1 MALLKIIT
9 LPKYEKEL
17 RQPSLEIK
25 ATDIKQAKMQSFF
38 NALGETMI
46 KADGLG
52 LAAPQTNRHI
62 RVIAVN
68 INEQPQIFINPQIV
82 SKSWSKN
89 IMEEG
94 CLSIPNVYGPV
105 KRSKKITLTY
115 YDRHGQLHKEKFTGL
130 PARVIQHEVDHLDG
144 VLFIDK
150 LVK

>member
-1 MALLKIIT
+1 MATLRIIT
-9 LPKYEKEL
+9 LPEYEKEL
-17 RQPSLEIK
+17 RHPSNAVKPAEI
-25 ATDIKQAKMQSFF
+25 TQAELQSFF

-68 INEQPQIFINPQIV
+68 INERPQIFINPQITA
-82 SKSWSKN
+82 KSWLKDVQ
-89 IMEEG
+89 EEG

-105 KRSKKITLTY
+105 KRHKKITLTY
-115 YDRHGQLHKEKFTGL
+115 YDRQGRQHKEKFTGL
-130 PARVIQHEVDHLDG
+130 TARVIQHEIDHLDG

-150 LVK
+150 LAK

>member
-1 MALLKIIT
+1 MASLKIIT
-9 LPKYEKEL
+9 LPEYKKEL

-25 ATDIKQAKMQSFF
+25 PTNIKQAELQSFF
-38 NALGETMI
+38 EALAETML

-68 INEQPQIFINPQIV
+68 IEKQPRIFINPQII
-82 SKSWSKN
+82 SKSWSKS

-105 KRSKKITLTY
+105 KRSKKIALAY
-115 YDRHGQLHKEKFTGL
+115 YDRHGQPRKEKFTDL

>member
-9 LPKYEKEL
+9 LPEYEKEL
-17 RQPSLEIK
+17 RQSSAEIK
-25 ATDIKQAKMQSFF
+25 PEEIKQAKLQSFF
-38 NALGETMI
+38 NALAETMV

-62 RVIAVN
+62 RVVAVN
-68 INEQPQIFINPQIV
+68 IDDQPQIFINPRIM
-82 SKSWSKN
+82 SKSWAKN

-105 KRSKKITLTY
+105 KRPKKITLHY
-115 YDRHGQLHKEKFTGL
+115 YDRQGQAHQKKFNGL
-130 PARVIQHEVDHLDG
+130 TARVIQHEIDHLDG